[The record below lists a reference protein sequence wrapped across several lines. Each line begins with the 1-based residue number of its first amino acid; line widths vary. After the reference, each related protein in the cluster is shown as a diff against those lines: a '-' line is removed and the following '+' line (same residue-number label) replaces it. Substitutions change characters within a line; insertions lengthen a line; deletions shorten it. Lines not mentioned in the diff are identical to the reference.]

1 MVELSAERTEEGL
14 IRAESGRN
22 SQRVIMKELI
32 KELKRRVLLEYI
44 IIAMVTR
51 AR

>member
-1 MVELSAERTEEGL
+1 MVEQEEAGL

-22 SQRVIMKELI
+22 FQRVIMKELI